1 MTRIKI
7 SCKPWACGLRCPI
20 KAIDLECRSD
30 KLKFE
35 VCINV
40 KLRKTWVK
48 SANEQD
54 TYKNKCEGEY

>member
-7 SCKPWACGLRCPI
+7 SCKPWACGLRCRI

-40 KLRKTWVK
+40 KLRKT
-48 SANEQD
+48 
-54 TYKNKCEGEY
+54 

>member
-40 KLRKTWVK
+40 KLRKT
-48 SANEQD
+48 
-54 TYKNKCEGEY
+54 